1 MSNFLFFT
9 SYSIQNIRYL
19 PNIWPNNRLKTIIPF
34 KTAYYIVML
43 LAGPADRPADV
54 KFENLKKKSIAD
66 TVNVPSR
73 NI

>member
-19 PNIWPNNRLKTIIPF
+19 PKIWPKNRLKTIIPF

-54 KFENLKKKSIAD
+54 KF
-66 TVNVPSR
+66 
-73 NI
+73 